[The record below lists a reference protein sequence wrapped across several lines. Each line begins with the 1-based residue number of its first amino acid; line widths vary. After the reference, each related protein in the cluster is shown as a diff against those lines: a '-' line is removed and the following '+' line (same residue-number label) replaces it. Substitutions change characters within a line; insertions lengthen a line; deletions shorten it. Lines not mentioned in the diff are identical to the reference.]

1 MIQTISYNHNNFPI
15 PSNQIFEKVLNLTES
30 LTGQSVKIKSIFN
43 SADKDPSMVIFYA
56 ESDDMYRFKDFS
68 SGQYG
73 DAIDIVQYMYQLKTR
88 QEAFRK
94 ALEMFKNNVDIKST
108 TVFVKETKEVTDY
121 TIRKWLNSDAD
132 YWKQFGIKG
141 SFLKKYNI
149 KPLSK
154 YTIEM
159 ERNGVKS
166 QMVFDSGKMMYGF
179 FSKDNSLYKIYQP
192 NRKIAKFLKIKDH
205 LQGAEQLTMNAKCL
219 IIASSLKDI
228 GAFQSMR
235 LPDIELVAPD
245 SENVTIT
252 ASILDKY
259 KSNYKYVFTMFD
271 NDTAGIK
278 AMNMYWTEHAIPY
291 IHFDYEKDLA
301 ESVKQHGVDNTK
313 IFFKLKFKD
322 AIRKNNKTSR
332 K

>member
-56 ESDDMYRFKDFS
+56 ESDGMYRFKDFS

-108 TVFVKETKEVTDY
+108 TVFAKETKEVTDY

-205 LQGAEQLTMNAKCL
+205 LQGEEQLTMNAKCL

-259 KSNYKYVFTMFD
+259 KSNYQYVFTMFD